1 MMSFSDLTS
10 RLPLFID
17 PVLIVG
23 VVPAIAPPEP
33 GIPREQW
40 IPKTIG
46 SQLIL
51 SGAERVT
58 VAGQPPAI
66 AADVEK
72 AKAAARSPFPLPILN

>member
-17 PVLIVG
+17 PLMIVG
-23 VVPAIAPPEP
+23 VVPAIAPPEQ

-51 SGAERVT
+51 SGAERIT
-58 VAGQPPAI
+58 VAGLPGTVSAS
-66 AADVEK
+66 VEK
-72 AKAAARSPFPLPILN
+72 AKAAARAPFGILN